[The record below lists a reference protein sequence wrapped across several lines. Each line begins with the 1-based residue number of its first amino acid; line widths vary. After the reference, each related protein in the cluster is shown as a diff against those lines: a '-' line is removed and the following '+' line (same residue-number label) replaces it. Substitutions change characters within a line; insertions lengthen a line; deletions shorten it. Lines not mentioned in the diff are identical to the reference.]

1 VRGGCYRSLGT
12 SAYVQPSRAHLSSFH
27 LFMGLLSKTWNVEG
41 KRKKPIKNLA
51 MAFSVIFRD
60 QPRPIIP
67 YEHRLVKLLVF
78 PNDIGYR
85 PPPRRLRARRGGA
98 PPISRAAARSA
109 RCIPYFA
116 PSVHT
121 QSRRVSQLTHP
132 IAQNHSQRAERII
145 VR

>member
-1 VRGGCYRSLGT
+1 MT
-12 SAYVQPSRAHLSSFH
+12 
-27 LFMGLLSKTWNVEG
+27 
-41 KRKKPIKNLA
+41 
-51 MAFSVIFRD
+51 
-60 QPRPIIP
+60 
-67 YEHRLVKLLVF
+67 LVKLLVF

-121 QSRRVSQLTHP
+121 QSQLTHP